1 MKNLLLVFVLLFP
14 FFSIAQN
21 TPFYEVHEVDSV
33 AIPRGGYS
41 YLTTFINV
49 NLQIPYM
56 AKVAKVNGYVS
67 LTGVVNEQG
76 KISNIEVIKGIRP
89 DCDKEAV
96 RVFGLFNAWQA
107 ALKGGQKV
115 GQKIFYR
122 ILFKS
127 NENIIFKDGMRLE
140 YFNDKYLPTS
150 DSSTYQYVQKTQ
162 IDTLTGSSIN
172 NINFFEIKRKNKEI
186 PLSSFVRKKSE
197 EFEYSL
203 NYPDLLSDSTLKLY
217 SINYYTLDDKIV
229 GYSMD
234 FFTDGTLYRKQFYID
249 GNPTYPEIK
258 YYKNGVVR
266 ELTENINKEKRSYK
280 TTNWYP
286 NGQILSVIQ
295 YEQQLSKASGKNAM
309 GYMIPVPLVINEW
322 DESGNQ
328 MVKNGEGEELR
339 MKYGDKFSIITQK
352 GKILNFQKEGVWLEI
367 KEDGTI
373 ANKEMYKDG
382 NFVKG
387 VSYLVTGDSTVYNLK
402 EEQPEFKG
410 GMQGFGN
417 FLTNNLRYP
426 SDAQNSNSQGK
437 VYVQFVVCT
446 DGTLCD
452 YKVLKSA
459 GHLSLDK
466 EAVRVLQKSSG
477 QWKPGIQR
485 GNKVRARFTIPIN
498 FALSR

>member
-1 MKNLLLVFVLLFP
+1 MKNLLLALILLFP
-14 FFSIAQN
+14 FLSISQN
-21 TPFYEVHEVDSV
+21 KQVYEVHEVDSV

-41 YLTTFINV
+41 YLTTFINA

-67 LTGVVNEQG
+67 LAGVVDEQG
-76 KISNIEVIKGIRP
+76 KISYIEVIKGVRP

-107 ALKGGQKV
+107 GLKGGNKIK
-115 GQKIFYR
+115 QKISFR
-122 ILFKS
+122 IPFKS
-127 NENIIFKDGMRLE
+127 MEAITFVNGMQLQ
-140 YFNDKYLPTS
+140 YYDDKYAPTK
-150 DSSTYQYVQKTQ
+150 DSSAYRYVQKTQ
-162 IDTLTGSSIN
+162 IDTLTGNSIN
-172 NINFFEIKRKNKEI
+172 SINFFEIKRKNKET
-186 PLSSFVRKKSE
+186 PLSSFIPKKSE

-203 NYPDLLSDSTLKLY
+203 SYPDPFIDSTLKLY
-217 SINYYTLDDKIV
+217 NTNHRTLDDKIV

-234 FFTDGTLYRKQFYID
+234 FFTNGTLYRKQFYVD
-249 GNPTYPEIK
+249 GKPTYPEIK

-266 ELTENINKEKRSYK
+266 ELTENIDIEKGSYK

-286 NGQILSVIQ
+286 NGQISSVIQ
-295 YEQQLSKASGKNAM
+295 YEQQLSKASGKNTM
-309 GYMIPVPLVINEW
+309 GYMIPVPLVINQW
-322 DESGNQ
+322 DDSGNQ
-328 MVKNGEGEELR
+328 VVKNGEGEAFSIR
-339 MKYGDKFSIITQK
+339 YADKFSIVTEK
-352 GKILNFQKEGVWLEI
+352 GKISNFQKEGIWLEI

-373 ANKEMYKDG
+373 GNKEIYKDG

-387 VSYLVTGDSTVYNLK
+387 VNYLATGDSTIYNLK

-410 GMQGFGN
+410 GMQGFGS

-426 SDAQNSNSQGK
+426 LDAQHSSSQGK

-459 GHLSLDK
+459 GHPSLDK

-485 GNKVRARFTIPIN
+485 GTKVRSRFTIPIN